1 MPKTIRVVATLI
13 AKEGQSEQLKEI
25 LHSLIEPTRAEA
37 GNLQYDL
44 LQHLEDENEF
54 RFVEKW
60 TSEEALNAHFETDHL
75 QAALLR
81 LPEIMAG
88 SPDIRRYR
96 LVTD

>member
-25 LHSLIEPTRAEA
+25 LHSLVEPTRAEA

-60 TSEEALNAHFETDHL
+60 ASKEALNAHFETEHVQD
-75 QAALLR
+75 ALSK
-81 LPEIMAG
+81 LPDLMAG